1 MLVVKDIHK
10 NFGGVKALRG
20 ASLKVERGSIVGL
33 IGPNGSGKTTLFN
46 VISGFCPK
54 DSGQVHFKGEK
65 IDHLPSYE
73 IAMRGLSRTFQIS
86 RVPRGMTVLE
96 NMLLAYKGQIGEGV
110 FGALFRG
117 GRISKQE
124 KVNLKKALSILELL
138 GLRNSRNEY
147 AGDLSGGQ
155 QRLLSL
161 SRILAS
167 GPELILLDE
176 PTAGINLTLVTEL
189 LKLIKHFQV
198 EESKTFLI
206 VEHNMRVISEICD
219 MVCVLVSGKDIA
231 CGEPEKIQK
240 DERVLKAYL
249 GAVQGDSKEDLE

>member
-1 MLVVKDIHK
+1 
-10 NFGGVKALRG
+10 
-20 ASLKVERGSIVGL
+20 
-33 IGPNGSGKTTLFN
+33 
-46 VISGFCPK
+46 
-54 DSGQVHFKGEK
+54 
-65 IDHLPSYE
+65 
-73 IAMRGLSRTFQIS
+73 
-86 RVPRGMTVLE
+86 MTVLE
-96 NMLLAYKGQIGEGV
+96 NVLLAYKGQIGEGV

-231 CGEPEKIQK
+231 CGESEKIQK

>member
-1 MLVVKDIHK
+1 MAL
-10 NFGGVKALRG
+10 KAINLR
-20 ASLKVERGSIVGL
+20 VEENSITGL

-54 DSGQVHFKGEK
+54 DSGQVHFKGER

-73 IAMRGLSRTFQIS
+73 IAMRGLSRTFQTS

-117 GRISKQE
+117 GRTSKQE

-138 GLRNSRNEY
+138 GLRNSRDEY

-176 PTAGINLTLVTEL
+176 PTAG
-189 LKLIKHFQV
+189 K
-198 EESKTFLI
+198 
-206 VEHNMRVISEICD
+206 
-219 MVCVLVSGKDIA
+219 
-231 CGEPEKIQK
+231 
-240 DERVLKAYL
+240 
-249 GAVQGDSKEDLE
+249 